1 MTAAR
6 VAPET
11 ISALRVSEVELFSL
25 AGNDGYLREVNVK
38 FAGLLGLSPAE
49 LDGRSLLELVHPDEL
64 GNVVGAL
71 SALEAGAVEV
81 QVENRFAQSD
91 GGWFHLQWVARPVP
105 GTDLWWAS
113 GRDTTA
119 FHQLLAQRS
128 HLQTRLDLVIG
139 QATAA
144 MWDWNIG
151 PGLLTWE
158 SQAAEVLG
166 VAASAVPASV
176 AELVGV
182 VEPADRAALESA
194 FSQLVASGATEVAVR
209 VSAEVGLRHLSLR
222 GKVLDR
228 DRRNRPIRAVGLVL
242 DITTEKAMEEQML
255 RMIMSDALTGVPNRR
270 AFDQALRSQWRRCL
284 REGQPISIM
293 MIDIDDFKR
302 FNDTFGH
309 LVGDEVL
316 CAVARAL
323 SNTVR
328 QELDILARFGGE
340 EFAVVLPGTDR
351 AAASVLANRLVAA
364 VRSVTVRQ
372 AAGWSL
378 SVSIGTTG
386 WHPGEETIKSADALA
401 HADRALYVAKANGK
415 NQAVAHDLTGTQVQ
429 SPASTPVQS
438 PASTPVSAAGS

>member
-1 MTAAR
+1 VTRTR

-38 FAGLLGLSPAE
+38 FAGLLGSSPPE
-49 LDGRSLLELVHPDEL
+49 LDGRSVLELVHPDDL
-64 GNVVGAL
+64 ASVVAAL
-71 SALEAGAVEV
+71 SALEAGAAEV
-81 QVENRFAQSD
+81 QVENRFSQRD
-91 GGWFHLQWVARPVP
+91 GGWFYLQWVARPVP

-113 GRDTTA
+113 GRDTTE

-128 HLQTRLDLVIG
+128 NLQTRLDLAIG

-144 MWDWNIG
+144 MWDWDVC
-151 PGLLTWE
+151 PGRLVWE

-166 VAASAVPASV
+166 VAVNSVPASV
-176 AELVGV
+176 GELAGV
-182 VEPADRAALESA
+182 VEPADRPALEAA
-194 FSQLVASGATEVAVR
+194 FTQLVASGATEVTVR
-209 VSAEVGLRHLSLR
+209 VNSEVGVRHLSLR
-222 GKVLDR
+222 GKILDR
-228 DRRNRPIRAVGLVL
+228 DRRNRPTRAVGLVL

-284 REGQPISIM
+284 REGLPISLM
-293 MIDIDDFKR
+293 MIDIDNFKR

-328 QELDILARFGGE
+328 QEQDILARFGGE

-351 AAASVLANRLVAA
+351 PSALATADRLVAA
-364 VRSVTVRQ
+364 ARSVTVRQ
-372 AAGWSL
+372 AADWPL

-386 WHPGEETIKSADALA
+386 WHPGEDKVKSGDALA
-401 HADRALYVAKANGK
+401 QADQALYAAKANGK
-415 NQAVAHDLTGTQVQ
+415 NQAVAHDLSGARLPQ
-429 SPASTPVQS
+429 PAFAPVG
-438 PASTPVSAAGS
+438 AARA